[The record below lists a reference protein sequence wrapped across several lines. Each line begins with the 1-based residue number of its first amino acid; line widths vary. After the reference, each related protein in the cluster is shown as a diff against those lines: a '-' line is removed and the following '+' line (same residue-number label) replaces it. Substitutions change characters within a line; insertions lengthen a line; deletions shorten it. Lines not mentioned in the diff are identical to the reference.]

1 MGRYFYLQIKRLLR
15 LLPLALIVVAILF
28 GSLTVIYGEAVKM
41 MDDSESHMKIKI
53 GMVGTVGDTYLEL
66 GLAALETLDSSK
78 MAMDIEAMDEE
89 TAKRGME
96 SGELAA
102 YLVIPEGFVQAALR
116 GEILPLKYVCT
127 SGAVGVVSMMKGEI
141 TDVISDILIHAQ
153 KGIYGAANALIEEG
167 ASPDKAYN
175 DLSIQ
180 YVKLVLARNKVYS
193 VKEIGT
199 ADELGMES
207 DLLCGLWILFLML
220 TCLPFASMLVK
231 RDFSLGRM
239 LAAQRKPVWG
249 QVLCEFAAYLLGLL
263 AILVILLASLSLMD
277 ISAGIQVTW
286 KVALH
291 ALPIILMVA
300 ALSFLFYEMAGDL
313 ISGVLLQFFMI
324 LVLGFIS
331 GCMYPIYF
339 FAETVQKIARYL
351 PAGIA
356 REQLSGCFTGVFSGT
371 ADWLLLGYA
380 AVFLT
385 CALVIRRCRVKM
397 VRG

>member
-78 MAMDIEAMDEE
+78 LAMDIEAMDEE

-102 YLVIPEGFVQAALR
+102 YLVIPEGFVEAAVR
-116 GEILPLKYVCT
+116 GEILPLKYVST

-141 TDVISDILIHAQ
+141 TSVINDIVIHSQ
-153 KGIYGAANALIEEG
+153 KGVYGAANALLEEG
-167 ASPDKAYN
+167 ESPNKAYN

-180 YVKLVLARNKVYS
+180 YVKLVLGRNKVYS

-199 ADELGMES
+199 ADALGMES
-207 DLLCGLWILFLML
+207 DLLCGLWVLFLML

-231 RDFSLGRM
+231 RDFALGRM
-239 LAAQRKPVWG
+239 LAARRRPVWG

-263 AILVILLASLSLMD
+263 AILAILLVSLSLMD
-277 ISAGIQVTW
+277 ISAGIRVTW
-286 KVALH
+286 QVVLH

-300 ALSFLFYEMAGDL
+300 ALSFLLYEMAGDL

-324 LVLGFIS
+324 LALGFVS

-339 FAETVQKIARYL
+339 FPETVQKIARYL
-351 PAGIA
+351 PTGIA
-356 REQLSGCFTGVFSGT
+356 REQLSGCFTGVFSGA
-371 ADWLLLGYA
+371 ADLLLLGYA
-380 AVFLT
+380 AAFLI